1 MQAVII
7 AAGESTRFWPLANG
21 IHKSQT
27 FLLGKPLIYWTLKGL
42 KESGILDVIVVHG
55 KDSSMKEML
64 DRENDLGIRISY
76 VMQEKPLGT
85 GNALF
90 LAKNL
95 ITKPFFVLW
104 PNKINSKEL
113 IQKMMEEKAEVVMVG
128 ANTNTPWDYGV
139 ARMEQDR
146 LVEIVENP
154 KEGKEASRIKVIGA
168 YKLSPDFFSYYEKIS
183 KHHEADL
190 IEGINLYLKDKK
202 ASLIMLDKDAP
213 ALKYPWEL
221 FGILDILFSMQKDEQ
236 IIHPTAKIGEGTIL
250 KGSVYIGENCEI
262 GAHNVIRG
270 PVNLEKGVKTGAFLE
285 IKHSIVQEGTHFHSG
300 YVGNSIIGRNS
311 RFGASFIVANRRLDR
326 GNIISTV
333 QNKRVDTNSTFF
345 GTVVGNETHFGIHTG
360 IMPGVFVGSGCLIGP
375 GTMIFKDMPDNTKLS
390 AKFDINSSAV

>member
-7 AAGESTRFWPLANG
+7 AAGESARFWPLANG
-21 IHKSQT
+21 IHKSQI

-76 VMQEKPLGT
+76 VVQEKPLGT

-90 LAKNL
+90 LAKSL

-113 IQKMMEEKAEVVMVG
+113 IEKMMEEKAEAVMVG
-128 ANTNTPWDYGV
+128 AHTNTPWDYGV

-146 LVEIVENP
+146 IVEIVENP
-154 KEGKEASRIKVIGA
+154 KEGEEPSRVKVIGA
-168 YKLSPDFFSYYEKIS
+168 YKLSPDFFAYYKKIS

-202 ASLIMLDKDAP
+202 ASLIMLDKDDP

-236 IIHPTAKIGEGTIL
+236 IIHPTAKIGKGTIL
-250 KGSVYIGENCEI
+250 KGPVYIGENCEI
-262 GAHNVIRG
+262 GAYNVIRG

-300 YVGNSIIGRNS
+300 YIGNSIIGRNS
-311 RFGASFIVANRRLDR
+311 RFGAGFIVANRRLDR
-326 GNIISTV
+326 ENIIATV

-360 IMPGVFVGSGCLIGP
+360 IMPGVFVGSSCLIGP
-375 GTMIFKDMPDNTKLS
+375 GTMVFKNMPDNTKLS
-390 AKFDINSSAV
+390 VRFNAKSSTT

>member
-7 AAGESTRFWPLANG
+7 TAGESTRFWPLANG

-42 KESGILDVIVVHG
+42 VESGIQDIVVVCS
-55 KDSSMKEML
+55 KTSTIPVML
-64 DRENDLGIRISY
+64 EKENDLGIHISY
-76 VMQEKPLGT
+76 VVQEKPLGT

-90 LAKNL
+90 AAKEL
-95 ITKPFFVLW
+95 INKPFFVLW

-113 IQKMMEEKAEVVMVG
+113 IQKMLEEKAETLLVG

-139 ARMEQDR
+139 ARMEGDR
-146 LVEIVENP
+146 IVEIVENP
-154 KEGKEASRIKVIGA
+154 KEGEEPSKIKVIGA

-202 ASLIMLDKDAP
+202 TSLIMLEEDVP

-221 FGILDILFSMQKDEQ
+221 FGILDILFSFKKEEQ
-236 IIHPTAKIGEGTIL
+236 IIASTAKIGKGTVIEGP
-250 KGSVYIGENCEI
+250 VYIGENCNV
-262 GAHNVIRG
+262 GAYNVLRG
-270 PVNLEKGVKTGAFLE
+270 PLNLEKGTQTAAFFE

-300 YVGNSIIGRNS
+300 YVGDSIIGKNC
-311 RFGASFIVANRRLDR
+311 RFGAGFVAANRRLDR
-326 GNIISTV
+326 KSIACVVQDKKIDTGIISL
-333 QNKRVDTNSTFF
+333 
-345 GTVVGNETHFGIHTG
+345 GTVVGNETHIGIHAGT
-360 IMPGVFVGSGCLIGP
+360 MPGVFIGSNCVVGP
-375 GTMIFKDMPDNTKLS
+375 GTMVFENIPDNTKFS
-390 AKFDINSSAV
+390 TRFNTKSSSA